1 MCHEKSSRKPCWIL
15 IPLST
20 TSFQM
25 NFTLNE
31 LQKRDLIKNT
41 IGCFKEFIGSGH
53 LFCSHLNIFF
63 FESFPSRVSG
73 KFDCL
78 FYQLSKVFFS
88 LCNKDL

>member
-1 MCHEKSSRKPCWIL
+1 MKKQQKTL
-15 IPLST
+15 LDLNTLST

-25 NFTLNE
+25 NSTLNE

-63 FESFPSRVSG
+63 FESFPSRMSG

>member
-1 MCHEKSSRKPCWIL
+1 MKKQQKTL
-15 IPLST
+15 LDLNTLST

-25 NFTLNE
+25 NSTLNE

-63 FESFPSRVSG
+63 FESFPSRMSG

-78 FYQLSKVFFS
+78 FYQFSKVFFS